1 MSLITDRKAPADVPT
16 TNALDTLEDP
26 DNPTPTREKA
36 EIYLSGAH
44 VATVENAPNGLE
56 RITMMVELE
65 VTEEAHRFNDNGD
78 TTIPI
83 RRCRRIGDMWPVGTP
98 KPQPREKPK
107 SKAEKDA
114 EAEAAAA
121 ENQPALYDDEP
132 EAIGDLVDGVVPG
145 VDRPGF
151 SDADQ

>member
-1 MSLITDRKAPADVPT
+1 
-16 TNALDTLEDP
+16 
-26 DNPTPTREKA
+26 
-36 EIYLSGAH
+36 
-44 VATVENAPNGLE
+44 
-56 RITMMVELE
+56 
-65 VTEEAHRFNDNGD
+65 
-78 TTIPI
+78 
-83 RRCRRIGDMWPVGTP
+83 MWPVGTP